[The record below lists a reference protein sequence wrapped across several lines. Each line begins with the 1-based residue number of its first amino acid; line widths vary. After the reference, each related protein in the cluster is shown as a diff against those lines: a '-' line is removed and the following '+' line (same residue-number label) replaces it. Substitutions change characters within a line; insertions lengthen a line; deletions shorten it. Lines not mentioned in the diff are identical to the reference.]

1 MGCGVCAPRCG
12 GRRRRLP
19 ELLTDSGG
27 RLAMSRVGVAMD
39 VVWDLVVF
47 LALVAVG
54 LVVLNLLARRR

>member
-1 MGCGVCAPRCG
+1 MGCGVCGPRCG
-12 GRRRRLP
+12 GRHRRLP
-19 ELLTDSGG
+19 ELLAEAGP